1 MSSRIII
8 LPQGM
13 ARAAWPSKSPAELLD
28 YGVDWHMR
36 LATGEAIAA
45 STFELPPGL
54 VATRSTFAGSLAQL
68 FIAGGANGELYRVL
82 IRITTTVGRTLEQV
96 IHLGVMS
103 K

>member
-1 MSSRIII
+1 
-8 LPQGM
+8 M

-28 YGVDWHMR
+28 YGVDWQLR
-36 LATGEAIAA
+36 LTAGEAISA

-54 VATRSTFAGSLAQL
+54 VATRSTFSGSLAQL
-68 FIAGGANGELYRVL
+68 FIAGGANGELYRILNRV
-82 IRITTTVGRTLEQV
+82 TTTAGRTIEQV